1 VSCPIKPN
9 HHRPLRDINGCY
21 IDSIS
26 VILSVIVWWRIIM
39 QSNDIGKAV
48 KSVERYLQSQT
59 SPGPRADA
67 PATASIEDGLKC
79 RIEGP
84 DGSVIY
90 TDMPKSVGGSAT
102 ANSPGWHLR
111 AALASCDATLLAM
124 RAARLGL
131 KLDSIEVRVEA
142 TSDGRGMFLDDNIS
156 PGSAAMRLTFKL
168 GASGVRQE
176 LIEEL
181 VHWVEQHSPVA
192 ADITRAVE
200 LSSDIEL
207 L

>member
-1 VSCPIKPN
+1 
-9 HHRPLRDINGCY
+9 
-21 IDSIS
+21 
-26 VILSVIVWWRIIM
+26 M

-48 KSVERYLQSQT
+48 RSAEDYLRSQT
-59 SPGPRADA
+59 SPGPRADV
-67 PATASIEDGLKC
+67 PATASIEDGLMC
-79 RIEGP
+79 RIETP
-84 DGSVIY
+84 DGHAIY

-102 ANSPGWHLR
+102 ASSPGWHLR

-142 TSDGRGMFLDDNIS
+142 TSDGRGMFLDEDIS
-156 PGSAAMRLTFKL
+156 PGSAAMRLTFKI
-168 GASGVRQE
+168 GASGVSPEQ
-176 LIEEL
+176 IEEL

-192 ADITRAVE
+192 ADITRALE

-207 L
+207 I